1 MRGRLATLAFVA
13 LGIFPAAASAHAT
26 RPFIQPRPRPTEALE
41 RPGEGITP
49 SRTSY
54 TVPEAPASPDCD
66 VNFCVHWVDKGLDA
80 PNLKDTNG
88 DGVPDYVERILAI
101 AEHVHSVENGKLG
114 WKEPLSDGAL
124 GGGHGETDIY
134 LAEIGGELFG
144 YAAPDRDQAVDGRQP
159 RHLHGYLVL
168 DNDYSPFEFPGTE
181 PGHDIKVTLAH
192 EYNHI
197 LQFGYDA
204 YEDPWFAE
212 STAVWMEDQVYNGIN
227 DYLRYV
233 RRWVKL
239 WQTPL
244 TANSIKEYGSAV
256 WNQWLAR
263 HYGRAIIREAWAG
276 ADTDYP
282 DGFSVA
288 AYERAIHADGP
299 SSFGRD
305 FTRFA
310 ADVAEWRTGIG
321 FRESYLYPDM
331 PRQGNARSRR
341 APVDPPAQPHH
352 LQPDRSPRPH
362 RSGGRSDGGS
372 AGRDRRGAGAG
383 RADRLRTARPHGE
396 SGRLRAGGR
405 QADRDPRRPGPLP
418 ADHRGRRQRRRQRL
432 GLQRPPP
439 RLALPDRPDPVRD
452 QRSDRPLKGSAV
464 GSSAE
469 GLSRRSACRWRRRRC
484 STSPPSA
491 SAARPRAARW
501 RSPLR

>member
-13 LGIFPAAASAHAT
+13 LGIFPAAASAHAP

-54 TVPEAPASPDCD
+54 TVPEAPASPACE
-66 VNFCVHWVDKGLDA
+66 VNFCVHWVDRGLDA

-276 ADTDYP
+276 ADTDHP

-331 PRQGNARSRR
+331 PRQGTLDLGAPPSTRQLNHTTFSLIGVHARTGRAVEVTVEAPEGIDAGLALVGRIGSERHGRTVKAVAYAPAGGKLTATLADPARFQRITAVVVNADASASGYNAR
-341 APVDPPAQPHH
+341 H
-352 LQPDRSPRPH
+352 LDWRYLTDQIPFEI
-362 RSGGRSDGGS
+362 GGRII
-372 AGRDRRGAGAG
+372 R
-383 RADRLRTARPHGE
+383 
-396 SGRLRAGGR
+396 
-405 QADRDPRRPGPLP
+405 
-418 ADHRGRRQRRRQRL
+418 
-432 GLQRPPP
+432 
-439 RLALPDRPDPVRD
+439 
-452 QRSDRPLKGSAV
+452 
-464 GSSAE
+464 
-469 GLSRRSACRWRRRRC
+469 
-484 STSPPSA
+484 
-491 SAARPRAARW
+491 
-501 RSPLR
+501 